1 MNWLHI
7 EADSVIKG
15 TEMSKFIEVDIAN
28 TDSKTFVNVD
38 QIVNVG
44 RYKLNSTGYIHFN
57 SSGGAYENCIHTKQ
71 SYEELKNL
79 ILNSN

>member
-1 MNWLHI
+1 MN
-7 EADSVIKG
+7 
-15 TEMSKFIEVDIAN
+15 KFIEVDVAN

-44 RYKLNSTGYIHFN
+44 RYKSEDTGYISFN
-57 SSGGAYENCIHTKQ
+57 SSCGNYENCIHTKQ

-79 ILNSN
+79 ILCVN

>member
-1 MNWLHI
+1 
-7 EADSVIKG
+7 
-15 TEMSKFIEVDIAN
+15 MSKFIEVDVAN
-28 TDSKTFVNVD
+28 TDSKTLVNVD

-44 RYKLNSTGYIHFN
+44 RYKSDDTGHISFN
-57 SSGGAYENCIHTKQ
+57 SSGSNYENCTHTKQ

>member
-1 MNWLHI
+1 
-7 EADSVIKG
+7 
-15 TEMSKFIEVDIAN
+15 MSKFIEVDIAN

-44 RYKLNSTGYIHFN
+44 RYTSSDTGYISFN
-57 SSGGAYENCIHTKQ
+57 SSGGVYENCIHTKQ

-79 ILNSN
+79 IFNVQ